1 MEKEKLKLL
10 IQDKN
15 LFPII
20 PLQGYKNIPTVKWSK
35 EENRIKSIEE
45 YEKYSNKNCTGFS
58 LLTGDVSGVMVID
71 LDVGHVDGINGIG
84 NFNEFIENLAT
95 EDKDIIN
102 NTFSVRSP
110 NGGIHLYFKYR
121 RGLKNKAEYLPGV
134 DIRTDGGIITLPY
147 TKRKLE
153 SGVIKEY
160 EVLNNS
166 DVKEMPKAL
175 FDKLK
180 KLLQKNKV
188 NEEDRAAA
196 EKEISRDIQYT
207 QGARN
212 DNLFK
217 DAISIIS
224 KSSIRDIETITA
236 IVQGLNLY
244 KCSPPLDIDE
254 VANITASIIQRLNPC
269 YCDSK
274 GMINAGLLA
283 EYILKDTPCY
293 TKGNLWYK
301 YNNEKGVY
309 EYLEFKQVQ
318 KMFSKYIVN
327 DADKRTATKSKN
339 FAELL
344 MLLSEDA
351 KEVHD
356 EKKYINCLS
365 GVIDIESNKILKHGP
380 KYKTEIQ
387 FQAHLI
393 TDHGEYQER
402 FNNSEFKKFLY
413 STLDDES
420 ILTLQESWG
429 LMLSPHAKEV
439 QNCFIY
445 KGEGA
450 NGKSLTFDIQ
460 EALINDNKICGIGLG
475 DFGEPFVISVAEGK
489 HVNIVRDDEL
499 SGKTIHKFF
508 KSMICG
514 EPVTV
519 NRKMRDLIRMG
530 FNITFFFGLNR
541 LPGAADKST
550 GFFRR
555 PIIIPFKFSFGT
567 DEEVAEGKRDKVK
580 DTGLGQRI
588 IENELDIV
596 FTWAYE
602 GLQRVKANR
611 WNITVSKAAEAEM
624 EEYREEVDSAYA
636 FYNERIVKSSLK
648 NCRIE
653 KKKVYTA
660 YLDWCSN
667 NGIIP
672 MNNVQFGRQLKSN
685 SIKDTASNSVRYWL
699 DIELM
704 DLELIGD
711 STSPFTD

>member
-35 EENRIKSIEE
+35 EENHIKSIEE

-541 LPGAADKST
+541 LPGATDKST

>member
-15 LFPII
+15 LFPAI
-20 PLQGYKNIPTVKWSK
+20 PLQGYKNIPTVKWSMK
-35 EENRIKSIEE
+35 ENRIKSIEE

-71 LDVGHVDGINGIG
+71 LDVGHADGINGID

-541 LPGAADKST
+541 LPGATDKST